1 MEGKTQRDDLL
12 AVLLVVGD
20 DGDDVGAELAAAPAP
35 EQVGEAVILTR
46 DHDRHPL
53 ALARLGKAVIH
64 LEAVGDLALKAAVD
78 LLAVAGGNGVEGHAH
93 EEAALVAR
101 VLVGVDDVEPGL
113 GEEAADRGNQPG
125 PVRTGEQQA
134 RCRLL
139 GDLRIIPCECRKS
152 EVADRTSC
160 LTSFQTIRTM

>member
-1 MEGKTQRDDLL
+1 ML
-12 AVLLVVGD
+12 VVVGD

-35 EQVGEAVILTR
+35 EQVGEAVVLAR

-53 ALARLGKAVIH
+53 ALARLGEAVVH
-64 LEAVGDLALKAAVD
+64 LEAVGDLRLEAAVD
-78 LLAVAGGNGVEGHAH
+78 LLAFAGGDGVEGHAH

-101 VLVGVDDVEPGL
+101 VLIGVDDVEPGV
-113 GEEAADRGNQPG
+113 GEEAADGGDQPG
-125 PVRTGEQQA
+125 PVGAGEQQA

-139 GDLRIIPCECRKS
+139 RDLRIIARMQSACVASRKI

-160 LTSFQTIRTM
+160 LTSFQTARTM